1 MPILLSLTLLVIR
14 FIKNDS
20 LIFLDKYKILFAVVY
35 VSFVF
40 EFWLPSKSAIYT
52 GDVFDVFCYGFGAL
66 IFYSIQHRWFPIIKQ
81 EQTSK

>member
-14 FIKNDS
+14 FIKNNRQI
-20 LIFLDKYKILFAVVY
+20 LLDKYKILFAVVY

-40 EFWLPSKSAIYT
+40 EYWLPTKSAIYT
-52 GDVFDVFCYGFGAL
+52 ADVLDVFCYGIGAL
-66 IFYSIQHRWFPIIKQ
+66 IFYSIQDRWFPIIKQ